1 MIERIALIADRPKMA
16 FYTLIAVLLIAAA
29 AAACTF
35 TGVKDTPW
43 RWAQALNPDD
53 ITSAVPWNDNNDI
66 EILSSDEI
74 ETFTSLMNGLN
85 KSDFTENKQLAGGT
99 PEYGLRL
106 QTPEGNYNINQ
117 SIAPYGALEIKYAG
131 KQWWIE
137 SDELD
142 SFVQSVTGKKS
153 TDFEISADVSEDI
166 PSAVIDYARIYV

>member
-142 SFVQSVTGKKS
+142 SFVQSVTGKKVP
-153 TDFEISADVSEDI
+153 TLK
-166 PSAVIDYARIYV
+166 YLRM